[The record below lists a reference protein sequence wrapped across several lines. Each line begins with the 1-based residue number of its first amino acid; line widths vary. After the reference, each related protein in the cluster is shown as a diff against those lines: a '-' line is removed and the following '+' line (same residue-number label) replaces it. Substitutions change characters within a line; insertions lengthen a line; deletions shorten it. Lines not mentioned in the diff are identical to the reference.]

1 MCVAPVSWPQG
12 EQATTHE
19 RASKKRRR
27 ERDSYNHNRARETH
41 KRNKVFFASHKR
53 RAHICVVEENEPP
66 LLAKGPQFSTIFN
79 FFFLLPHLFESS
91 HKGFFFTLLNQVDL
105 LSSSS
110 SSFREKGGETVIY
123 ATPRLFVFFF
133 LTSFPF
139 FFPPPPPPVALVLL
153 SFQAYLK
160 ISRKRRRQRTKKVF
174 C

>member
-1 MCVAPVSWPQG
+1 MCG
-12 EQATTHE
+12 G
-19 RASKKRRR
+19 R
-27 ERDSYNHNRARETH
+27 ERT
-41 KRNKVFFASHKR
+41 
-53 RAHICVVEENEPP
+53 P

-91 HKGFFFTLLNQVDL
+91 HKGFFFFTLLNQVDL

-139 FFPPPPPPVALVLL
+139 FFLLLLPLL
-153 SFQAYLK
+153 SCCYLFK
-160 ISRKRRRQRTKKVF
+160 PISKFLGKDDDNEPKRYFVSFIQTRELCVECSVQLTDWTLPKYLLLVQT
-174 C
+174 